1 LLIKNKTVTPL
12 YIAPKELAFLFL
24 TLPQIKFDFAVPSYL
39 LGGST
44 TLPSPSSTPN
54 PANTTNELTGRTFST
69 INGDKSQIYTT
80 GRVGGQGPVV
90 TKLLNAGNIEPQ
102 ILAHH
107 TFREARTGTIFPGM
121 TKAQIQAAGYGD
133 TGDIKSH
140 DFTFSGK
147 ALKAHVPFRVISADN
162 SGYGSLVLEFIYPDG
177 QKERAQFLHGDTPDE
192 ILQAANKEGKGN
204 IFDGGTTFYL
214 ESGKGPSG
222 ASQYAKH
229 TDMQAKT
236 SVVADL
242 VKANMQGQYLS
253 FNGSNSSVVASNQ
266 NQTLVRAA

>member
-1 LLIKNKTVTPL
+1 MTPF
-12 YIAPKELAFLFL
+12 YIVLKELYSLFL
-24 TLPQIKFDFAVPSYL
+24 IKFDFAVPSYL

-44 TLPSPSSTPN
+44 TLPSSSPTPN
-54 PANTTNELTGRTFST
+54 PANTTNELTGKTFST
-69 INGDKSQIYTT
+69 INGDRSQIYTT
-80 GRVGGQGPVV
+80 GRVGGKGSVV

-107 TFREARTGTIFPGM
+107 TFREARTDAIFPGM

-140 DFTFSGK
+140 DFTVSGK

-162 SGYGSLVLEFIYPDG
+162 SGYGSLVLEFLYPDG
-177 QKERAQFLHGDTPDE
+177 KKERAQFLHGNIPAE
-192 ILQAANKEGKGN
+192 ILQAADKNGQGK

-222 ASQYAKH
+222 ANQYPEH
-229 TDMQAKT
+229 IDMQAKNI
-236 SVVADL
+236 VVTGL
-242 VKANMQGQYLS
+242 VTANMQGQYLS

>member
-1 LLIKNKTVTPL
+1 MTITPT
-12 YIAPKELAFLFL
+12 AVQDAFERLRVFKASIVQVDS
-24 TLPQIKFDFAVPSYL
+24 LPPS
-39 LGGST
+39 
-44 TLPSPSSTPN
+44 N
-54 PANTTNELTGRTFST
+54 PANTTNELTGKTFST
-69 INGDKSQIYTT
+69 INGAKSQIYTT
-80 GRVGGQGPVV
+80 GKVGGQGSVV
-90 TKLLNAGNIEPQ
+90 TKLLNANGNIESQ
-102 ILAHH
+102 ILPHH
-107 TFREARTGTIFPGM
+107 TFREARTDAIFPGM
-121 TKAQIQAAGYGD
+121 TEAQIQAAGYGN
-133 TGDIKSH
+133 TKDIKSH
-140 DFTFSGK
+140 DFTVSGK
-147 ALKAHVPFRVISADN
+147 DVKAHVPFKVISANN

-177 QKERAQFLHGDTPDE
+177 KKERAQFLHGDIPSE
-192 ILQAANKEGKGN
+192 ILQAANKEGKGK

-253 FNGSNSSVVASNQ
+253 FNSSNSSVVASNQ

>member
-1 LLIKNKTVTPL
+1 MTNMSIAAQEAHERWRSIKASKKASKIDP
-12 YIAPKELAFLFL
+12 A
-24 TLPQIKFDFAVPSYL
+24 
-39 LGGST
+39 
-44 TLPSPSSTPN
+44 SSN
-54 PANTTNELTGRTFST
+54 PVGISNPISTTNELTGKTFST
-69 INGDKSQIYTT
+69 INGAKSQVHTT
-80 GRVGGQGPVV
+80 GRVGGQGSVV
-90 TKLLNAGNIEPQ
+90 TKLLNPNGNIESQ
-102 ILAHH
+102 ILPHH
-107 TFREARTGTIFPGM
+107 TFREARTDAIFPGI
-121 TKAQIQAAGYGD
+121 TKAQIKAGYGD

-177 QKERAQFLHGDTPDE
+177 KKERAQFLHGDIPSE
-192 ILQAANKEGKGN
+192 ILQAANKEGKGK

-266 NQTLVRAA
+266 NKTLAGRA